1 VQIKVLPAEHNC
13 PTTKLVEGK
22 MATQGWVADRLSD
35 WVKKNPHKGTKE
47 AKEKLE
53 SEFGIKLKYS
63 KAWSGMKVA
72 LEQIHGRYE
81 ESFQLLFNWKAQM
94 EISQPGSIIEI
105 EVEKIGKKCVS
116 REYLLP

>member
-1 VQIKVLPAEHNC
+1 
-13 PTTKLVEGK
+13 
-22 MATQGWVADRLSD
+22 
-35 WVKKNPHKGTKE
+35 
-47 AKEKLE
+47 
-53 SEFGIKLKYS
+53 
-63 KAWSGMKVA
+63 MKVA